1 MLSDDDKRKILVL
14 TRAEIADELVAQGVP
29 VSSLQRRDKEALL
42 HQLYLQ
48 PENIVHSILTIAE
61 AKLSARGPTTPATR
75 RKRRTEQQQERR
87 TEKRRRPN
95 PDDRV
100 DALPFL
106 TLPSKEDLDRCHRRF
121 LHATSND
128 EIKRRVC
135 VSCARELPKSLI
147 AEECFLDTLK
157 HRDRLI
163 PATPHPAHETI
174 DSMLLATEHV
184 TTVNGQK
191 KGWFCKECLRAINSN
206 RLPPLSLANR
216 MWIGPIPPE
225 LARLTVPE
233 QILISLYHPR
243 CYVYKLHPRN
253 LWSDSS
259 NPTTLQNGLKGNVTT
274 YELNMPDIIQMLEG
288 KLMPRP
294 TSILASMIAVSFIGP
309 GRLPKTWLKKTFR
322 VRRQAVLEAILCLK
336 STTRHPGYVDMDIS
350 HEALARLPE
359 DDVPIEILASIQHEP
374 DVEKAQRE
382 AESYLHPE
390 NGVDAGKNNN
400 TQIL

>member
-1 MLSDDDKRKILVL
+1 MLGVWLKVLVFVKPRCCCQQVVYLLVL
-14 TRAEIADELVAQGVP
+14 REHLSEQFVLQRSRMYPLGRAEIADELVAQGVP

-184 TTVNGQK
+184 TT
-191 KGWFCKECLRAINSN
+191 
-206 RLPPLSLANR
+206 PLSLANR

-243 CYVYKLHPRN
+243 CYVYK
-253 LWSDSS
+253 
-259 NPTTLQNGLKGNVTT
+259 
-274 YELNMPDIIQMLEG
+274 ELNMPDIIQMLEG

-336 STTRHPGYVDMDIS
+336 STTRHP
-350 HEALARLPE
+350 
-359 DDVPIEILASIQHEP
+359 IEILASIQHEP

-382 AESYLHPE
+382 AESYLHPLRSRR
-390 NGVDAGKNNN
+390 
-400 TQIL
+400 T